1 MQPFP
6 ALYGLDIETD
16 TTVDGLDPSVASI
29 VAVALVGA
37 ERSWHW
43 SGDEA
48 ESLAGV
54 DEVIRGLGAAV
65 IVTWNGARFDLP
77 YIATRA
83 ERCDVPL
90 GLELRMDPDLR
101 SFHDPLPGHD
111 GAYRAR
117 WWDCGHLDG
126 YRLYRNDVGRV
137 LGISCGLKAV
147 SKAVGLPPVEVD
159 RALVHELS
167 ADELSAY
174 VRSDARLTRELV
186 VRRLP
191 GARGFVDRF

>member
-16 TTVDGLDPSVASI
+16 TTIDGLDPAVASI

-43 SGDEA
+43 SGN
-48 ESLAGV
+48 ESETLAGL
-54 DEVIRGLGAAV
+54 DSVISKLGPAV
-65 IVTWNGARFDLP
+65 LVTWNGSRFDLP

-83 ERCDVPL
+83 SRCDVPL
-90 GLELRMDPDLR
+90 GLDLRMDPKLH
-101 SFHDPLPGHD
+101 STHDPLPGHQ

-117 WWDCGHLDG
+117 WWECGHLDG
-126 YRLYRNDVGRV
+126 YRLYRNDVARV

-147 SKAVGLPPVEVD
+147 SKAVGLTPVEVD
-159 RALVHELS
+159 RALVHELG

-174 VRSDARLTRELV
+174 VHSDAKLTRELV
-186 VRRLP
+186 LRRLP
-191 GARGFVDRF
+191 GARGFIDRF

>member
-1 MQPFP
+1 MSSSP

-16 TTVDGLDPSVASI
+16 TTVDGLDPSVAPI

-43 SGDEA
+43 CGQEA
-48 ESLAGV
+48 ESLAALDDV
-54 DEVIRGLGAAV
+54 VRGLGPAV
-65 IVTWNGARFDLP
+65 LVTWNGARFDLP

-83 ERCDVPL
+83 SHCGVTI
-90 GLELRMDPDLR
+90 GLELRMDPQLR
-101 SFHDPLPGHD
+101 SSHDPLPGHQ

-117 WWDCGHLDG
+117 WWDCGHIDG
-126 YRLYRNDVGRV
+126 YRLYRNDVARV

-147 SKAVGLPPVEVD
+147 SRAVGLTPVEVD
-159 RALVHELS
+159 RAAVHRLGAAELN
-167 ADELSAY
+167 DY
-174 VRSDARLTRELV
+174 VHSDARLTRELV

>member
-1 MQPFP
+1 MSFSP

-16 TTVDGLDPSVASI
+16 TSVDGLDPSVAPI

-43 SGDEA
+43 DGDEA
-48 ESLAGV
+48 ETLADLDG
-54 DEVIRGLGAAV
+54 VIRRLGPAV
-65 IVTWNGARFDLP
+65 LVTWNGARFDLP

-83 ERCDVPL
+83 RRRAVPI

-117 WWDCGHLDG
+117 WWGCGHLDG
-126 YRLYRNDVGRV
+126 YRLYRNDVARV

-147 SKAVGLPPVEVD
+147 SKAVGLTPVEVD
-159 RALVHELS
+159 RTAVHRLG
-167 ADELSAY
+167 AAELSAY